1 MSPNLIINKPFAS
14 YAPADKIILEELD
27 RLLGLDPQFP
37 ARRELAECLLHL
49 LEGESLS
56 QQKISNIRKKYHNA
70 IQNVLSHKTGPVPLS
85 RGKIKNNP
93 LQGKLPQYP
102 IPALLLEPAPA
113 RIKEKVFSIKA
124 LMLFAVILFDSTDYI
139 KIAMRIRRIL
149 SKFLLSNK
157 TIELMPIG
165 LPFGDL
171 GTLLKSLAPIQGGSG
186 TRSEI
191 ALANDLSI
199 IIENIN
205 NNSNVD
211 SLRIDKTFS
220 TVNPKEE
227 IPNNINEIK
236 NETEDI
242 GSGQLP
248 NESIPDEQSKSW
260 IRNSQRVTPN
270 DYRIFLDIER
280 RSLTNYLDH
289 GMQSSDKDTRNASAI
304 VLLSFLTSQK
314 IDTLLELRY
323 GDEGEINANSEYCRR
338 LKIPAEAFDPKGNIA
353 KLRPRAEIVKL
364 PLPPS
369 VKQWLATLPNM
380 NNKILNCL
388 GVSKDKLEDT
398 IAKLLSK
405 LKKTANL
412 NRIHKEKIPAAL
424 QLELTLLY
432 RDETL
437 NHIIAGRANQAPPA
451 SSTYICHDVSFLQ
464 SAYASAINK
473 LLEGSNLESEYK
485 KHIAEYAFDNTQQVS
500 GVYPNS
506 ALIASFPQNAIKK
519 LDASKQDKDIVEIH
533 NSYVDYCLGLLMT
546 ATAHRPVSDPF
557 PKLSHIDF
565 QNSIILICDK
575 VTCEKSPWRVVGIPK
590 TAIKQIEYYLQYLK
604 ALPSK
609 LAQNGYEETAHKIT
623 TFVNGA
629 ENVFPLFFYL
639 NRKKNNQTEKITQ
652 KRLKTRWKD
661 IWTLPPNYTRHIVAT
676 ELMKLT
682 GSGEVV
688 KLQLGHNY
696 DSRNQFGACSTIS
709 PLNFFSSVSQCLEQI
724 LQENYWHA
732 IKSPIRATTPFSE
745 ARLYKHG
752 ASYTFGYK
760 TREKNRKRKHEKAQE
775 IIRKISY
782 RLFDK
787 NKLTNLSVKEVN
799 EIENDINNQV
809 RDSKKSELSALSR
822 LIRNGSLPISISDE
836 QSGVRGYKIEKSPFS
851 ENSMQQYCHG
861 QRIRNNWFNYLSAP
875 RVKNHSNYE
884 WRLAE
889 ITVSA
894 AISGGLH
901 SINLLRQLHLAIP
914 KVMFNLN
921 DTILL
926 NFAAMPDTLSL
937 QKIWFPDAI
946 STGLLLSLSKVAKGK
961 LKKPNEEKYIASL
974 STLLQEVT
982 SDCTSNDLPNFER
995 LVNYGKALAKFE
1007 LPGFLRD
1014 YASGEYKSASLPLS
1028 TLVRTQR
1035 NMALNINSHITD
1047 ADPNMTQYWIPSSIN
1062 SGGLKRF
1069 KVFKKLFSEYKK
1081 NINQLTVAANRDIDE
1096 QHKKRLFELL
1106 ESDFINDSNWCL
1118 DSKLIAGFA
1127 MVLLKEGTL
1136 TKPNPAYNTVI
1147 QYTGI
1152 IVKFFVSCI
1161 NELDFYS
1168 KNLEEL
1174 EWGSIYIK
1182 ALENTSHKTRAKLCT
1197 VLYQFH
1203 RFLNTKHGAR
1213 EVIWEPIFEAVNG
1226 NLNDVHINAN
1236 FISSTEYLLILETLL
1251 RDGAMSEFKRDQI
1264 ALIIMFGY
1272 RFGTRINE
1280 ALGILSRDVIYDHS
1294 LTLIPKDNYIGKL
1307 KTPAARRS
1315 ISADVDLTNLES
1327 SVLQRYL
1334 AYSQGNFDR
1343 DSSAPFF
1350 LNIAGD
1356 KREVISETEV
1366 SKVVSNLLK
1375 KITGDASLCFQQFR
1389 HSRITALVES
1399 RIKPI
1404 KYDFE
1409 GIDKTILN
1417 RHFYPLHEI
1426 AVSSGHAND
1435 DSTLVH
1441 YTHCLDSL
1449 MQDWLPDFQNSLN
1462 DKAAARVLFIDYN
1475 SVRRK
1480 RLRNKSN
1487 SILSISANKEL
1498 SKLVPIPDIDLK
1510 EYNVDDISRLP
1521 EGNSST
1527 LSLKE
1532 FANILVCY
1540 TKTTLSIDNF
1550 LNSHCD
1556 PTLRLQSVV
1565 PILCDFER
1573 EFGFDIFQIN
1583 GRLNTCSADKDK
1595 DKNMPIVIAK
1605 TQLNESLKALH
1616 KISASKFVENRHSNG
1631 FASDISIWIKTFHPQ
1646 SNSNLISNQDEY
1658 IRLMMLLANYFDNP
1672 PVDLFFESQSTT
1684 FPTKTVCD
1692 VFVTINYKQLP
1703 SAIEKLKSLQAKSAQ
1718 LKIKRLLDRNSCLIS
1733 IFIIGAYLLYIE
1745 KEI

>member
-1 MSPNLIINKPFAS
+1 MSTNLIINKPFAT
-14 YAPADKIILEELD
+14 YAPADKTTLEELD

-49 LEGESLS
+49 LEGEFSS
-56 QQKISNIRKKYHNA
+56 QQKIENIRKKYHEA
-70 IQNVLSHKTGPVPLS
+70 IQNVLSHETGPVPLS

-102 IPALLLEPAPA
+102 IPALLLQPAPA
-113 RIKEKVFSIKA
+113 RIKEKVFSIKS
-124 LMLFAVILFDSTDYI
+124 LMLYAVILFSSTDHR
-139 KIAMRIRRIL
+139 KIATRIRRIL
-149 SKFLLSNK
+149 LKYLVSNK

-165 LPFGDL
+165 LHFDDL
-171 GTLLKSLAPIQGGSG
+171 DTLLTSLAGIQGGAG
-186 TRSEI
+186 TTSEI
-191 ALANDLSI
+191 AFANDLSVI
-199 IIENIN
+199 IGNIN
-205 NNSNVD
+205 KNSRVN
-211 SLRIDKTFS
+211 SLQIDKTFS

-227 IPNNINEIK
+227 EIPKKNEIK
-236 NETEDI
+236 NETLDI
-242 GSGQLP
+242 GSAQAP
-248 NESIPDEQSKSW
+248 NKSIPDEQSKSW

-270 DYRIFLDIER
+270 DYRIFLGIER
-280 RSLTNYLDH
+280 RNLTNYLDH
-289 GMQSSDKDTRNASAI
+289 GMQSSDKDTRDASAI
-304 VLLSFLTSQK
+304 VLLSFLTGQK

-323 GDEGEINANSEYCRR
+323 GNEGEINANAEYCRR
-338 LKIPAEAFDPKGNIA
+338 LKIPAEAFDPKADIA
-353 KLRPRAEIVKL
+353 ELRPRAEIVKL

-369 VKQWLATLPNM
+369 VKQWLATLPNI
-380 NNKILNCL
+380 NKKILNCL

-405 LKKTANL
+405 LKKTTNL

-437 NHIIAGRANQAPPA
+437 SHIIAGRANQAPPT

-485 KHIAEYAFDNTQQVS
+485 KHIAEYAFDSTQQVS

-519 LDASKQDKDIVEIH
+519 LDTNKQDKDIVEIH

-565 QNSIILICDK
+565 QNNIILICDK

-604 ALPSK
+604 ALSSK
-609 LAQNGYEETAHKIT
+609 LAQNGYEETANKVT

-629 ENVFPLFFYL
+629 ENVLPLFFYL
-639 NRKKNNQTEKITQ
+639 NRKKHHQTEKITQ
-652 KRLKTRWKD
+652 KRLKARWKD
-661 IWTLPPNYTRHIVAT
+661 IWTLPPNFTRHIVAT

-724 LQENYWHA
+724 LQENHWHA
-732 IKSPIRATTPFSE
+732 IKSPIRATTPFSD
-745 ARLYKHG
+745 AGLDKYG

-760 TREKNRKRKHEKAQE
+760 TREKNRARKHQKAQE
-775 IIRKISY
+775 IIREISY
-782 RLFDK
+782 RLFGK
-787 NKLTNLSVKEVN
+787 SKLTSLSVEDVN
-799 EIENDINNQV
+799 EIENDINNQA
-809 RDSKKSELSALSR
+809 RDTKKSELSALSR
-822 LIRNGSLPISISDE
+822 LIRNGSLPISIRDKR
-836 QSGVRGYKIEKSPFS
+836 SGPGAYKIEKSPFS
-851 ENSMQQYCHG
+851 ENSIQQYCHA
-861 QRIRNNWFNYLSAP
+861 QTIRENWFNYLSTP
-875 RVKNHSNYE
+875 RAKNHSHYE

-889 ITVSA
+889 IAVSA

-921 DTILL
+921 DAILL
-926 NFAAMPDTLSL
+926 NFAAMPDTSSL

-946 STGLLLSLSKVAKGK
+946 STGFLLSLSQLAKGK
-961 LKKPNEEKYIASL
+961 LKKPNEEKYVASL

-1035 NMALNINSHITD
+1035 NMALNINSHIAD
-1047 ADPNMTQYWIPSSIN
+1047 ADANMTQYWIPSSIN
-1062 SGGLKRF
+1062 SGGLKRI
-1069 KVFKKLFSEYKK
+1069 KVFKKRFSEHKK
-1081 NINQLTVAANRDIDE
+1081 NINQLTVAANRDIDD
-1096 QHKKRLFELL
+1096 QRKKRLFELL
-1106 ESDFINDSNWCL
+1106 KSDFITDTSWCL
-1118 DSKLIAGFA
+1118 YSKLIAGFA
-1127 MVLLKEGTL
+1127 MVLIKEGTL
-1136 TKPNPAYNTVI
+1136 RKLNPAYNTVI
-1147 QYTGI
+1147 QYTDI
-1152 IVKFFVSCI
+1152 IVNLFVSCV
-1161 NELDFYS
+1161 NDPGFYS

-1174 EWGSIYIK
+1174 EWASIYIK

-1203 RFLNTKHGAR
+1203 RFLITKHSAQ
-1213 EVIWEPIFEAVNG
+1213 EVTWGPIFEAVNV
-1226 NLNDVHINAN
+1226 NLNDIHINAN
-1236 FISSTEYLLILETLL
+1236 LISSTEYLLILETLL
-1251 RDGAMSEFKRDQI
+1251 RDGSMSEFKRGQI
-1264 ALIIMFGY
+1264 CLIIMFGY

-1280 ALGILSRDVIYDHS
+1280 ALGILSKDVIYAQS
-1294 LTLIPKDNYIGKL
+1294 LTLIPKNNYIRKL
-1307 KTPAARRS
+1307 KTRAARRS

-1327 SVLQRYL
+1327 SILQRCL
-1334 AYSQGNFDR
+1334 VYSQGNFDR

-1350 LNIAGD
+1350 LNIEGD

-1404 KYDFE
+1404 KYDFQ

-1449 MQDWLPDFQNSLN
+1449 IHDWLPDFQNSLN
-1462 DKAAARVLFIDYN
+1462 DKAAARVLSIGYN
-1475 SVRRK
+1475 SVRKK
-1480 RLRNKSN
+1480 RLRNKST
-1487 SILSISANKEL
+1487 SILSIPANKEL
-1498 SKLVPIPDIDLK
+1498 SKLLPIPEIDLK
-1510 EYNVDDISRLP
+1510 EYYVDDISTLP
-1521 EGNSST
+1521 EGNSSP

-1532 FANILVCY
+1532 FANILVRY

-1565 PILCDFER
+1565 SILSDFER
-1573 EFGFDIFQIN
+1573 KFGYDIFQIN
-1583 GRLNTCSADKDK
+1583 ERLNTCSADK

-1631 FASDISIWIKTFHPQ
+1631 LASDISIWIKTFHPQ

-1658 IRLMMLLANYFDNP
+1658 IRLMMLLVNYFDNP
-1672 PVDLFFESQSTT
+1672 LVDLFFESQSTT

-1703 SAIEKLKSLQAKSAQ
+1703 SAIEKLKSLQAKRAQ